1 MWSPNFLTSCN
12 VNHII
17 CIVRKQLFRVHFNMI
32 RLLVMLDAHGLLV
45 ADLAVRLQGLLR
57 VHLRL
62 MNPEIDL
69 FLIYNPTFFI
79 PPNPHQFALHQAF
92 HKPRKRMWEDI
103 VYYPYPSI
111 YFFSKLHT
119 QNKWLKNVQG
129 YIFCKILR

>member
-1 MWSPNFLTSCN
+1 M
-12 VNHII
+12 
-17 CIVRKQLFRVHFNMI
+17 QLFLCKNIKVE

-62 MNPEIDL
+62 MHPEIDL

-103 VYYPYPSI
+103 FYNSYPSI

-129 YIFCKILR
+129 YIFCKILW